1 MTFKLAGHVVLM
13 CAYMPLKLY
22 GISRLITRD
31 TVTQKCISRNVLQ
44 PALTTLRTVEV
55 NRVVV
60 SSRMNS
66 RNDYTVGYK
75 GSSGSTQHALGH
87 ELISL
92 SQHSEEGQ
100 LHLALVKHVATAS
113 STCDVLQ
120 QVRFPIALKQQAQRV
135 KSDFIST

>member
-1 MTFKLAGHVVLM
+1 MIALGNIGTEPLCPPYEVLT
-13 CAYMPLKLY
+13 YPK
-22 GISRLITRD
+22 
-31 TVTQKCISRNVLQ
+31 
-44 PALTTLRTVEV
+44 VEG

-100 LHLALVKHVATAS
+100 LHLALVKHVATVS

-120 QVRFPIALKQQAQRV
+120 QVRFPIALNANSKH
-135 KSDFIST
+135 KG